1 MGVNFMRM
9 AVAMNADA
17 YLQEKRGGE
26 AKTAQSINGL
36 NNKTVYITS
45 RR

>member
-1 MGVNFMRM
+1 MKTAN
-9 AVAMNADA
+9 AMNVAV

-26 AKTAQSINGL
+26 AKTAQLINGRS
-36 NNKTVYITS
+36 NKTVYITS

>member
-1 MGVNFMRM
+1 MKMDI
-9 AVAMNADA
+9 AMNVAV

-26 AKTAQSINGL
+26 AKTVQLINGR